1 MRTPPC
7 RPNRANLRSVDPAA
21 RYTAN
26 PSRPSPSLT
35 GERIPGPNTLRR
47 PEDALSIFQAAAS
60 FPAVEETFVLL
71 VDDSHTGADIVCI
84 NDASHADCVQRAVTL
99 LCGLADQSWLA
110 GLVVATAR
118 PYATSLVDDDDL
130 HAWFALRVLADEA
143 GVDLIDWFVLADG
156 LGFSIAEYTNSTSL
170 WLP

>member
-7 RPNRANLRSVDPAA
+7 RPNRANNRVPNS
-21 RYTAN
+21 T
-26 PSRPSPSLT
+26 PSPSMH
-35 GERIPGPNTLRR
+35 GERIAGPNTLRC
-47 PEDALSIFQAAAS
+47 PDDALSIFRAATS
-60 FPAVEETFVLL
+60 SPAVDETFILL

-118 PYATSLVDDDDL
+118 PFATSMIDDDDL
-130 HAWFALRVLADEA
+130 HSWFALRMLADEA
-143 GVDLIDWFVLADG
+143 GVDLIDWFVLIDG
-156 LGFSIAEYTNSTSL
+156 FSFSIAEYTNSTSL
-170 WLP
+170 WMP